1 MISKCFHLLRTII
14 GCFCAASNVTGI
26 VNDDLAITAV
36 LHAHGALAFWDYATA
51 APYVNIDVNPKVPGL
66 GLDSKLFEKDAV
78 FFSAH
83 KFVGGVQTP
92 GVLVAKKRLFTGGGE
107 RGEERP
113 PNGAGGGAVFFVGRE
128 GHRYLQV
135 SAKNRCERNVGKEPP
150 WVSLRERTFYTA
162 THQVVGRAFV
172 CLLF

>member
-1 MISKCFHLLRTII
+1 MISQRLHLLRTII

-36 LHAHGALAFWDYATA
+36 LRAHGALAFWDYATA

-92 GVLVAKKRLFTGGGE
+92 GVLVAKKRLFTGGGGE
-107 RGEERP
+107 RGESERP

-135 SAKNRCERNVGKEPP
+135 SAKNN
-150 WVSLRERTFYTA
+150 
-162 THQVVGRAFV
+162 
-172 CLLF
+172 

>member
-1 MISKCFHLLRTII
+1 M
-14 GCFCAASNVTGI
+14 TGI

-51 APYVNIDVNPKVPGL
+51 APYVNVDVNPKPVQTGL
-66 GLDSKLFEKDAV
+66 GLDGKLFEKDAV

-92 GVLVAKKRLFTGGGE
+92 GVLVAKKRLFNGE
-107 RGEERP
+107 RERP

-135 SAKNRCERNVGKEPP
+135 SEPKGEGK
-150 WVSLRERTFYTA
+150 VFLTLLRTLSIT
-162 THQVVGRAFV
+162 
-172 CLLF
+172 L

>member
-1 MISKCFHLLRTII
+1 M
-14 GCFCAASNVTGI
+14 TGI

-51 APYVNIDVNPKVPGL
+51 APYVNVDVNPKPVQTGL
-66 GLDSKLFEKDAV
+66 GLDGKLFEKDAV

-92 GVLVAKKRLFTGGGE
+92 GVLVAKKRLFTGGGGGGGE
-107 RGEERP
+107 RGEGERP

-135 SAKNRCERNVGKEPP
+135 SEPKGEGK
-150 WVSLRERTFYTA
+150 VFLNLLRTLSIT
-162 THQVVGRAFV
+162 
-172 CLLF
+172 L

>member
-1 MISKCFHLLRTII
+1 MISQRLHLLRTII

-92 GVLVAKKRLFTGGGE
+92 GVLVAKKRLFTGGGAAA
-107 RGEERP
+107 RGARASGRP
-113 PNGAGGGAVFFVGRE
+113 TAPAGAPSSSWGARGTGTCR
-128 GHRYLQV
+128 
-135 SAKNRCERNVGKEPP
+135 
-150 WVSLRERTFYTA
+150 
-162 THQVVGRAFV
+162 
-172 CLLF
+172 